1 MKVLQIKVGG
11 RKLFGRSLKLL
22 ANVQGRSTKKRG
34 VLQSRRILLCDR
46 FGLSTDRELGRVK
59 RVDCQELVVIVVVS
73 YRKQKGWHSRTFHV
87 ILERNW
93 WLTMARPHVLATNF
107 AHQNFRVLHKTPVV

>member
-1 MKVLQIKVGG
+1 MKVLQIRVGG

-22 ANVQGRSTKKRG
+22 ANVQGSSTRKRG
-34 VLQSRRILLCDR
+34 VLQRWRILLCDR

-59 RVDCQELVVIVVVS
+59 RVDCQELVVTVVVS
-73 YRKQKGWHSRTFHV
+73 YRKQKGWYSQTFHF

-93 WLTMARPHVLATNF
+93 WLTMAR
-107 AHQNFRVLHKTPVV
+107 RKS